1 MRKRI
6 EGLLNWY
13 CSFQV
18 KLRITFHLSLQI
30 NNSIQL
36 LSEESC
42 KDVAHV
48 IRRVKP
54 DVVVLEICKE
64 RMSTLV
70 LDEEVLMERIM
81 NFSLDQAS
89 EIIKNYGVLQ
99 GIIQIL
105 FLYVSREITK
115 QTKMLPGSEI
125 RRVNYK

>member
-1 MRKRI
+1 M
-6 EGLLNWY
+6 
-13 CSFQV
+13 
-18 KLRITFHLSLQI
+18 
-30 NNSIQL
+30 
-36 LSEESC
+36 
-42 KDVAHV
+42 

-70 LDEEVLMERIM
+70 LDEDVLMQRIM

-89 EIIKNYGVLQ
+89 EIIKSYGVLQ

-125 RRVNYK
+125 RRVNYNI